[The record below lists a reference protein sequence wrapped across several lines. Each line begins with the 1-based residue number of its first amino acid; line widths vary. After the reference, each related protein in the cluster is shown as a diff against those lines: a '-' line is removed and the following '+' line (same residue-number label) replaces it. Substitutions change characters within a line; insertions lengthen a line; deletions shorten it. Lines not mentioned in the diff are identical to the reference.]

1 MSIQYTLDQIQSI
14 IGGKISGD
22 GNTIITGVASIEA
35 ATDGNITFIKNDGLI
50 PQVLTTKASA
60 IGVHREIRELK
71 KPQIITENPFLAFIK
86 FMEVI
91 DRERCKRPTGV
102 HPTAI
107 ISKEAIPGKRY
118 PWETSCC
125 SL

>member
-1 MSIQYTLDQIQSI
+1 MSIQYTLNQIQSI

-60 IGVHREIRELK
+60 IVVQREIK
-71 KPQIITENPFLAFIK
+71 KNKKKKKKTKKKHLSFFQHF
-86 FMEVI
+86 
-91 DRERCKRPTGV
+91 
-102 HPTAI
+102 
-107 ISKEAIPGKRY
+107 
-118 PWETSCC
+118 
-125 SL
+125 